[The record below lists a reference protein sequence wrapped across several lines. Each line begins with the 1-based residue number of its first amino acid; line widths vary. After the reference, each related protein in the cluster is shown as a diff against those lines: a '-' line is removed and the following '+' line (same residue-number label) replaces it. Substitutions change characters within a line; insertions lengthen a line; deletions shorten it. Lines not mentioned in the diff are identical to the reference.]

1 MPSFRPANNVRPA
14 ILSRI
19 DSLAAVLEN
28 SRIWPFAIFLVLYLP
43 LTILIAS
50 RKLIWDDEF
59 FTVYLSRPASMA
71 DVLKGLATGAD
82 QHPPFFYFLTHQ
94 VMTVLGASHVTL
106 RLVSLFGYGLF
117 CICLFFLLRSRTSVL
132 WATVGM
138 FVPLISNPAYYYATE
153 ARGYALMLG
162 FCALALLSW
171 QQATALRKRL
181 IWLCLLFVALALA
194 VSSHYYAVLFLI
206 PLGLGELVRTYSL
219 KRFDLPI
226 WVSFCGVA
234 VSPIV
239 FLSTIRQASKYSS
252 HFWAVPYLSRV
263 LDFYPIFIGNS
274 STILLLALVVFLV
287 NYLWPT
293 PYSDSGN
300 HAVISGGTTSWE
312 IVAWV
317 GIAAIPLFAMVLAKL
332 VTHAY
337 IERYVIAA
345 LIGAVLIICTSGFHI
360 SCRSRVVPFLLVLIC
375 SFFFLLQGVLSL
387 RSQSIALNTFLEN
400 LAALAPHTKQP
411 LVISDIT
418 TFHRVSFYARRDF
431 VQSFAYLSDP
441 SSAIKFLGHDTIDR
455 GLLDLRPWFP
465 LNVVERAAYEKEHS
479 QFLAYSFI
487 GPWDWLTDDLAAP
500 AYKTELL
507 ARKENRMLFD
517 IQRVGPVSAIARR
530 DDSQPLFKRI
540 STTGPSLCEQWFQ
553 GDRLCVSIDRK
564 LAELLTKTP

>member
-1 MPSFRPANNVRPA
+1 
-14 ILSRI
+14 
-19 DSLAAVLEN
+19 
-28 SRIWPFAIFLVLYLP
+28 
-43 LTILIAS
+43 
-50 RKLIWDDEF
+50 
-59 FTVYLSRPASMA
+59 
-71 DVLKGLATGAD
+71 
-82 QHPPFFYFLTHQ
+82 
-94 VMTVLGASHVTL
+94 
-106 RLVSLFGYGLF
+106 
-117 CICLFFLLRSRTSVL
+117 
-132 WATVGM
+132 
-138 FVPLISNPAYYYATE
+138 
-153 ARGYALMLG
+153 
-162 FCALALLSW
+162 
-171 QQATALRKRL
+171 
-181 IWLCLLFVALALA
+181 
-194 VSSHYYAVLFLI
+194 
-206 PLGLGELVRTYSL
+206 
-219 KRFDLPI
+219 
-226 WVSFCGVA
+226 
-234 VSPIV
+234 
-239 FLSTIRQASKYSS
+239 
-252 HFWAVPYLSRV
+252 
-263 LDFYPIFIGNS
+263 
-274 STILLLALVVFLV
+274 
-287 NYLWPT
+287 
-293 PYSDSGN
+293 
-300 HAVISGGTTSWE
+300 VISGGTTSWE

-337 IERYVIAA
+337 IERYAIAA